1 MTRVTCGL
9 KTYLEE
15 TRQNQLT
22 TRLARASVIFLCVM
36 LIILLAL
43 ALSNLIPGV
52 MVLAASFT
60 VTKLVTFLVSLIGNL
75 IVLGFFIFGLVISF
89 RENKRAF
96 EIHNPACSIYY
107 EGIRH
112 WDLGRSSLG
121 PGEVPIS
128 GTLFPPFESYG
139 LDPSIAG
146 NMFLFME
153 HFGTEPPKEPLVDG
167 ASCLIRDFRPYVNSL
182 CFVIV
187 KQGSSLK
194 TKGENTICEA
204 FRSDYDAHLAMID
217 CYRLIHSK
225 LIIERRG
232 LKSIDVIPS
241 VMVRGD
247 YPSRY
252 ERDYRAG
259 LLRVYGGNGL
269 CDFPTLV
276 PNERLPM
283 GPFFVPKQTSCEG
296 DKDFSARNV
305 SIILGLNDVLK
316 LCLLQRCPF
325 ALQWDNISVRRDYE
339 EEEPVIK
346 IRSLE
351 PKVSQISPTHGLL
364 CSTLV
369 QWASILGSEEQ
380 LFWLEETIKHL
391 TFPKSLG
398 SKDAVIIDS
407 EEVPLNANPT
417 QDVPM
422 PSGTMKSTPVVPE
435 TGDSLPTAST
445 FAAAEDSTSEAGRE
459 SFSQRYALVLQG
471 VPYPEPP
478 KEPLVMFT
486 DQEKS
491 LILEA
496 TRARRMELDLY
507 NGYLADYELSK
518 DEIQKHVSDLPENWR
533 TNWRWSERLYKFF
546 FKTKKEGLEEIF
558 LNKELGNMILARGLA
573 ATQSQARIKVFNS
586 LVAWLLQGFNVGR
599 SCTAKPL
606 PTLKLDLFKSE
617 FESKPKN
624 NILTEFLVASD
635 EEILFKGLRVLEPGI
650 EGWYDHP
657 DQAGEIRSVLEGLVQ
672 AGRISGYWENQPCGR
687 FVLRGVGERRTEL
700 VELLESLVA
709 SGEIMQFFESSDEEG
724 AFIIDN
730 EPSKTAMLKQRFK
743 SCVRTKLVG
752 SFADESL
759 PRGRFTILV

>member
-1 MTRVTCGL
+1 MV
-9 KTYLEE
+9 
-15 TRQNQLT
+15 
-22 TRLARASVIFLCVM
+22 AR
-36 LIILLAL
+36 
-43 ALSNLIPGV
+43 
-52 MVLAASFT
+52 
-60 VTKLVTFLVSLIGNL
+60 
-75 IVLGFFIFGLVISF
+75 
-89 RENKRAF
+89 
-96 EIHNPACSIYY
+96 
-107 EGIRH
+107 
-112 WDLGRSSLG
+112 
-121 PGEVPIS
+121 
-128 GTLFPPFESYG
+128 
-139 LDPSIAG
+139 
-146 NMFLFME
+146 
-153 HFGTEPPKEPLVDG
+153 
-167 ASCLIRDFRPYVNSL
+167 
-182 CFVIV
+182 
-187 KQGSSLK
+187 
-194 TKGENTICEA
+194 
-204 FRSDYDAHLAMID
+204 
-217 CYRLIHSK
+217 
-225 LIIERRG
+225 
-232 LKSIDVIPS
+232 
-241 VMVRGD
+241 
-247 YPSRY
+247 
-252 ERDYRAG
+252 
-259 LLRVYGGNGL
+259 GL

-276 PNERLPM
+276 PNERLPI
-283 GPFFVPKQTSCEG
+283 GPFFVPQHTSGAKGKEFA
-296 DKDFSARNV
+296 KRNF
-305 SIILGLNDVLK
+305 SIISGLDDILK
-316 LCLLQRCPF
+316 LCILQRRPF
-325 ALQWDNISVRRDYE
+325 ALQWDNLSVKSDYE
-339 EEEPVIK
+339 EAGPAIG

-351 PKVSQISPTHGLL
+351 PQVSQISPAHGRL

-369 QWASILGSEEQ
+369 QWAPILGSEER
-380 LFWLEETIKHL
+380 LVWLEETMKRL
-391 TFPKSLG
+391 KFPKSLG
-398 SKDAVIIDS
+398 SKDAVIVDS
-407 EEVPLNANPT
+407 EMVPVNANPT
-417 QDVPM
+417 QEIPAASETVESSPVAPGNTTDTM
-422 PSGTMKSTPVVPE
+422 PAASGTTDTTSGVSE
-435 TGDSLPTAST
+435 A
-445 FAAAEDSTSEAGRE
+445 AAAEATVDSTPGTEE
-459 SFSQRYALVLQG
+459 EPSFSLRYALVVQN

-478 KEPLVMFT
+478 KEPEVMFT
-486 DQEKS
+486 DEEKS

-518 DEIQKHVSDLPENWR
+518 DEIQKHVPDLPENWR

-586 LVAWLLQGFNVGR
+586 LVAWLLQSFNVGR

-606 PTLKLDLFKSE
+606 PTSKLDLFKSE

-672 AGRISGYWENQPCGR
+672 AGRISGYWENQPFGR